1 MIASNIPFKA
11 KQIAKVVGCSRRT
24 IQRKKSNIRKFGS
37 IKATPNRVGRSR
49 SIAPPML
56 DTICGHLLKEPGI
69 YLEEMMLIIWDKFK
83 VEVTTSFECSMS
95 MSDWVIEL
103 RENKP
108 TPGF

>member
-11 KQIAKVVGCSRRT
+11 KQIAKVAGCSRRT

-37 IKATPNRVGRSR
+37 TKAPPNRVGRSR
-49 SIAPPML
+49 SIAPPIL
-56 DTICGHLLKEPGI
+56 DTICGHLLKGPGL
-69 YLEEMMLIIWDKFK
+69 YLEEMVLIIWDKFK
-83 VEVTTSFECSMS
+83 VEVITSFECSMS
-95 MSDWVIEL
+95 MSNWVIEL